1 MVVYFI
7 HLFKYVIKYSM
18 TNMKYF
24 IEDGF
29 QQLTHDLMHIVILMS
44 LFSVFR
50 CINIMDC
57 EVKVGKK
64 KKRVPLTQKEMANA
78 YSSVV

>member
-7 HLFKYVIKYSM
+7 NLFKYVIKYSM
-18 TNMKYF
+18 TNMKCF
-24 IEDGF
+24 IVDGF
-29 QQLTHDLMHIVILMS
+29 QQLTYDLMHTVKRMS

-64 KKRVPLTQKEMANA
+64 KKRAPLTQKETAHA